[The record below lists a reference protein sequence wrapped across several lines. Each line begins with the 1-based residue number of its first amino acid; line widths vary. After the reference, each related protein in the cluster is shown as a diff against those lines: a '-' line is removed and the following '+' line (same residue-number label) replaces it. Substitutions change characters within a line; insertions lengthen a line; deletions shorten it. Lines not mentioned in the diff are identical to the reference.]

1 MLTPTI
7 SRSRRRLLS
16 ALPMLALAA
25 VGTAGAAEALV
36 KWTDIKLIDGN
47 VLRGADLQKQAVIV
61 QMWASWCPFCMRQNP
76 HIQKLHEAA
85 SGRGLQVLTFT
96 IDKSVEVARE
106 YMAKRGYTFPAAMAG
121 SEVEGWFGTRRTLP
135 EVYVVEPSGKVA
147 FREGGEM
154 FPEDIAALTRFAVKK

>member
-47 VLRGADLQKQAVIV
+47 VLRGADLQKQAVVV

-76 HIQKLHEAA
+76 HVQKLHEAA

-96 IDKSVEVARE
+96 IDKTVEAARE

-121 SEVEGWFGTRRTLP
+121 SEVEDWFGTRRTLP
-135 EVYVVEPSGKVA
+135 EVYVVEPSGKVV